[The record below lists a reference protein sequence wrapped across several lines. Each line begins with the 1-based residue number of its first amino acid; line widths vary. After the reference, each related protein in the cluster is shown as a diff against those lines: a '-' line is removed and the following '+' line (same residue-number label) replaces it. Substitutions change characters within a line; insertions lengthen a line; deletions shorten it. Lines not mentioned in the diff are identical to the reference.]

1 MCDPA
6 DSSQLKAWIF
16 SEKDLELCRARCNRL
31 ARRYLFCKT
40 NSNNNTPTES
50 FAREFPKKSDS
61 YVDEDEGPTHTEDS
75 KEFLIPE
82 EENLLVSFYAS
93 KLPSL
98 IGPMAQLPKL
108 RREPKV
114 PATAATLLRRFYLS
128 NSVMMHDPKA
138 IMVSAAFLASKVEDA
153 MTDVRKRRTMCINQD
168 LNDNLKR
175 ISKLT
180 KFAFNVI

>member
-16 SEKDLELCRARCNRL
+16 SENDVKLARARANRQ
-31 ARRYLFCKT
+31 ARKYLFGKPK
-40 NSNNNTPTES
+40 NDNNTPIEC
-50 FAREFPKKSDS
+50 FAREFPKKRDT
-61 YVDEDEGPTHTEDS
+61 YVDEEDGPMYTEDS

-98 IGPMAQLPKL
+98 IGPMAQHRKL
-108 RREPKV
+108 RREPKI

-128 NSVMMHDPKA
+128 NSVMIHDPKA

-153 MTDVRKRRTMCINQD
+153 MTDVRKNNRTRSAQLM
-168 LNDNLKR
+168 L
-175 ISKLT
+175 
-180 KFAFNVI
+180 FE

>member
-16 SEKDLELCRARCNRL
+16 SETDVELCRARGNRL
-31 ARRYLFCKT
+31 ARKYIFSRDD
-40 NSNNNTPTES
+40 NNGNTPIEC
-50 FAREFPKKSDS
+50 FAREFSKKKDS
-61 YVDEDEGPTHTEDS
+61 YADEDEGPSHTNDS
-75 KEFLIPE
+75 KEFLVPE
-82 EENLLVSFYAS
+82 EESLLVSFYAS

-98 IGPMAQLPKL
+98 IGPMAQLPRL
-108 RREPKV
+108 RRESKV

-153 MTDVRKRRTMCINQD
+153 MTDVRKRRTRFF
-168 LNDNLKR
+168 K
-175 ISKLT
+175 S
-180 KFAFNVI
+180 

>member
-16 SEKDLELCRARCNRL
+16 SENDVELARARANRQ
-31 ARRYLFCKT
+31 ARKYLFGKP
-40 NSNNNTPTES
+40 SADSSAPIES
-50 FAREFPKKSDS
+50 FAREFSKIKDS
-61 YVDEDEGPTHTEDS
+61 YAAEEDGPTHTADS
-75 KEFLIPE
+75 KEFLLPE

-98 IGPMAQLPKL
+98 IGPQAQLPRL

-128 NSVMMHDPKA
+128 NSVMIHDPKA

-153 MTDVRKRRTMCINQD
+153 MTDVRKNKTSA
-168 LNDNLKR
+168 LE
-175 ISKLT
+175 SKLLPRRI
-180 KFAFNVI
+180 F

>member
-16 SEKDLELCRARCNRL
+16 SQEDVELCRARANRI
-31 ARRYLFCKT
+31 ARKYLCSKPNT
-40 NSNNNTPTES
+40 DNNIPIEC
-50 FAREFPKKSDS
+50 FAREFSKKRDS
-61 YVDEDEGPTHTEDS
+61 YADEEDGPTHSEDS
-75 KEFLIPE
+75 KEFLVPE

-98 IGPMAQLPKL
+98 IGPTAQLPRL

-153 MTDVRKRRTMCINQD
+153 MTDVRKWKTFGWKS
-168 LNDNLKR
+168 KR
-175 ISKLT
+175 D
-180 KFAFNVI
+180 

>member
-16 SEKDLELCRARCNRL
+16 SENDVELARARANRV
-31 ARRYLFCKT
+31 ARKYLFSKPT
-40 NSNNNTPTES
+40 DNNNIPIEC
-50 FAREFPKKSDS
+50 FAREFSKKKDS
-61 YVDEDEGPTHTEDS
+61 YAGEEDGPTHTEDS
-75 KEFLIPE
+75 KEFLLPE

-98 IGPMAQLPKL
+98 IGPMAQLPRL

-128 NSVMMHDPKA
+128 NSVMMHDPKT

-153 MTDVRKRRTMCINQD
+153 MTDVRKNITRFS
-168 LNDNLKR
+168 KWR
-175 ISKLT
+175 I
-180 KFAFNVI
+180 FE

>member
-16 SEKDLELCRARCNRL
+16 SEKDLQNCRARGNRL
-31 ARRYLFCKT
+31 ARKYLYNKT
-40 NSNNNTPTES
+40 QSNNNNIPIEC
-50 FAREFPKKSDS
+50 FAREFHKKGAS
-61 YVDEDEGPTHTEDS
+61 YVDENEGPTHTQDS
-75 KEFLIPE
+75 KEFLVPDE
-82 EENLLVSFYAS
+82 ESMLVSFYAS

-108 RREPKV
+108 RRESKV

-153 MTDVRKRRTMCINQD
+153 MTDVRK
-168 LNDNLKR
+168 
-175 ISKLT
+175 T
-180 KFAFNVI
+180 KFNC